1 MTVVLSREN
10 ATMTTAELASLG
22 GGEIGYVRE
31 IDSERAAELLGSNS
45 DIPSDTTLFALYSA
59 DGTPMAI
66 ADSREGALANAFE
79 HDLEAISVH

>member
-1 MTVVLSREN
+1 MS
-10 ATMTTAELASLG
+10 TTELASLG

-31 IDSERAAELLGSNS
+31 IEIDKAAELLGSS
-45 DIPSDTTLFALYSA
+45 VDVPADTTLFALYSA